1 MVDLK
6 LLFDSHPNCLSSRA
20 TLRSY
25 LLDMFP
31 NDKKSANILASIYEC
46 GISQK
51 IQLMKYLTEHDVQIF
66 VNQLDR
72 EYGLAPKYAVEY
84 IYIWADALGVK
95 CATTTGETVT
105 EHNLFVSS
113 VSQSNLV
120 TYFQVNGFEVI
131 DKRKAGGCLWI
142 VGEKTKL
149 APFVERAK
157 ELFSITDGR
166 YAKGR
171 ATGGRQGWY
180 TSSNK

>member
-6 LLFDSHPNCLSSRA
+6 LLLDSHPNCLTSRA

-25 LLDMFP
+25 ILDMFP
-31 NDKKSANILASIYEC
+31 SEKKSANILASIYEC

-51 IQLMKYLTEHDVQIF
+51 IQGMKYLAEHDVQTF

-72 EYGLAPKYAVEY
+72 EYGIAPKYAAEY
-84 IYIWADALGVK
+84 IYVWADAFGVK
-95 CATTTGETVT
+95 RASATGEKSAK
-105 EHNLFVSS
+105 HNLLVNAD
-113 VSQSNLV
+113 SQSNLV
-120 TYFQVNGFEVI
+120 AYFEANGFEVI

-149 APFVERAK
+149 SPCVERAK
-157 ELFSITDGR
+157 ELFSITDGG

-171 ATGGRQGWY
+171 ATGGRHGWY
-180 TSSNK
+180 TSSKK